1 MLSIKNLKTSYGKN
15 EVLHGVSFDVSGGE
29 ILAVT
34 GENGSGKSTLLR
46 AIAGLIPIDSG
57 EITLGVA
64 APAGR
69 SRSSSVCDFSTLT
82 PKERAK
88 LISVV
93 FQTAAG
99 AEFSEFS
106 VFDTVLTGRFPYA
119 KSFLSSY
126 SERDLE
132 IAAKYIALTELDDLK
147 DRAITTLSGG
157 QLQRVFLAR
166 AFCSEPRIL
175 LLDEP
180 DNHLDLRYKKL
191 LADILR
197 KWITPE
203 RCVISVFHNLQN
215 ALFAERLMLLS
226 QGEITLSGDIKT
238 VLNSSEIRT
247 VYGFDIR
254 GDFLD
259 MMKFFM

>member
-1 MLSIKNLKTSYGKN
+1 MLTIKNLKTSYGKN
-15 EVLHGVSFDVSGGE
+15 EILHGVSFDVSGGE
-29 ILAVT
+29 ILAIT

-46 AIAGLIPIDSG
+46 AIAGLIPIDAG
-57 EITLGVA
+57 EITLDKKDLINL
-64 APAGR
+64 P
-69 SRSSSVCDFSTLT
+69 

-106 VFDTVLTGRFPYA
+106 VFDTVLTGRYPYA
-119 KSFLSSY
+119 PSFLSSY
-126 SERDLE
+126 SERDRE
-132 IAAKYIALTELDDLK
+132 IAEKYIALTELEDLK
-147 DRAITTLSGG
+147 NRAVTTLSGG

-180 DNHLDLRYKKL
+180 DNHLDLRYKHL
-191 LADILR
+191 LADILK

-226 QGEITLSGDIKT
+226 KGCIALSGDIKT
-238 VLNSSEIRT
+238 VLNSDEIRT

-254 GDFLD
+254 EDFLD
-259 MMKFFM
+259 MIKLFM

>member
-1 MLSIKNLKTSYGKN
+1 MLSIKNLKTSYGKT
-15 EVLHGVSFDVSGGE
+15 EILHGVTFDVSGGE

-46 AIAGLIPIDSG
+46 AIAGLLPIDSG
-57 EITLGVA
+57 EITLDENA
-64 APAGR
+64 LT
-69 SRSSSVCDFSTLT
+69 TLT

-99 AEFSEFS
+99 AEFSEFT

-119 KSFLSSY
+119 KNFLASY
-126 SERDLE
+126 SEEDRK
-132 IAAKYIALTELDDLK
+132 IADKYIALTELDELK
-147 DRAITTLSGG
+147 SRAITTLSGG

-166 AFCSEPRIL
+166 AFCSEPKIL

-191 LADILR
+191 LADILK

-215 ALFAERLMLLS
+215 ALFSERLMLLS
-226 QGEITLSGDIKT
+226 KGEIALSGNLKT
-238 VLNSSEIRT
+238 VLNSDEIRT

-259 MMKFFM
+259 MMKFFI